1 MTDFLLALKS
11 LLVAFVILG
20 AVPLLVANYQFLLV
34 GLHFR
39 RLHYAKCR
47 PYFPRTA
54 ILIPAWNEAA
64 VIGTSID
71 RLMLLDY
78 PRERLRIYVVD
89 DASTDD
95 TPQVVLA
102 KMAEY
107 PGNVVHLRRE
117 KGGEG
122 KAATL
127 NHGLAEI
134 LADDWM
140 QAILIMDSDV
150 IYEPSSLRR
159 MTRHLADPGVGS
171 VTAYIKEGSRPGNYM
186 TRFIGYEYITAQAA
200 ARRSQ
205 EVLGVIA
212 CLAGGAQLHSRANIE
227 AIGGQVD
234 TTTLAEDTVTTFET
248 QKGGRRVIFE
258 PHATVWAEE
267 PGSIVALWKQRLR
280 WARGNVQVTRR
291 FKSVW
296 FRPQPNNRLGSVSFG
311 LLWFCLLLLPVF
323 MVLASASLVTL
334 FFIDYQL
341 AWTAFH
347 VLWLTNVITYIFITS
362 FTLAIDPGVGRH
374 TWKEALMFPGL
385 INVIILRRRR
395 AARPGELDRPRA
407 RRRRRCR
414 RHPGLGPRHRAVHLR
429 LALGLHGGGLP
440 RQGRRVAA
448 VRPRPRA
455 AVRVHRRLR
464 ALAVRDHH
472 GRLHQGTPAR
482 RGELGQD
489 REDGEDGGAHVSGPE
504 PAAGGPVTAEQA
516 RVFEDE
522 VRDAVRYERGLAVKC
537 LACILARRRHPGP
550 AGVLLRLS
558 RARPRCPS
566 CMNPRRGGHLG
577 AMSASTLDRQ
587 PSRSPHHGPGR
598 RSLTPLLA
606 VTAAALVF
614 TILLVLVRLQ
624 WRPLESVDHGAAARI
639 NGLIAGHPRPGLG
652 GEGGHLAGQRRRA
665 VDDHRG
671 LGGLPGLPAPLA
683 AGRVPPGHRRG
694 RAGHGPDPQGPGRPA
709 APGGGPPDRARRRE
723 QLPQRPLAR
732 VDRLLR
738 RGLPGLPARPS
749 VAAGGPCSPR

>member
-1 MTDFLLALKS
+1 MTDFLLAIKS

-47 PYFPRTA
+47 AYFPRTA

-102 KMAEY
+102 RVAKY
-107 PGNVVHLRRE
+107 PGNVVHLRRD

-127 NHGLAEI
+127 NHGLAQI

-159 MTRHLADPGVGS
+159 MTRHLADPEVGS

-212 CLAGGAQLHSRANIE
+212 CLAGGAQLHARANIE

-248 QKGGRRVIFE
+248 QKGGRKVIFE

-296 FRPQPNNRLGSVSFG
+296 FRPQPNNRLGSISFG

-347 VLWLTNVITYIFITS
+347 FLWLTNVITYIFITS

-385 INVIILRRRR
+385 DQRHHPARRHP
-395 AARPGELDRPRA
+395 ARPGGLDRPRA
-407 RRRRRCR
+407 GHRGRRRG
-414 RHPGLGPRHRAVHLR
+414 HLQLGPGHRAVHLC

-448 VRPRPRA
+448 VRPHPGP
-455 AVRVHRRLR
+455 AVRVRRRLR
-464 ALAVRDHH
+464 ALAVRHH
-472 GRLHQGTPAR
+472 HRRLHQGIPAR
-482 RGELGQD
+482 RGDLGQD
-489 REDGEDGGAHVSGPE
+489 REDREDGGADMSGPE
-504 PAAGGPVTAEQA
+504 PAAGGPVTAEQVG
-516 RVFEDE
+516 VFEDE
-522 VRDAVRYERGLAVKC
+522 VRDAVRYERGLAIKC
-537 LACILARRRHPGP
+537 VACILLVAV
-550 AGVLLRLS
+550 VLALRVYFF
-558 RARPRCPS
+558 
-566 CMNPRRGGHLG
+566 G
-577 AMSASTLDRQ
+577 
-587 PSRSPHHGPGR
+587 
-598 RSLTPLLA
+598 
-606 VTAAALVF
+606 
-614 TILLVLVRLQ
+614 
-624 WRPLESVDHGAAARI
+624 
-639 NGLIAGHPRPGLG
+639 
-652 GEGGHLAGQRRRA
+652 
-665 VDDHRG
+665 
-671 LGGLPGLPAPLA
+671 
-683 AGRVPPGHRRG
+683 
-694 RAGHGPDPQGPGRPA
+694 
-709 APGGGPPDRARRRE
+709 
-723 QLPQRPLAR
+723 
-732 VDRLLR
+732 
-738 RGLPGLPARPS
+738 
-749 VAAGGPCSPR
+749 

>member
-1 MTDFLLALKS
+1 MTDLSLAFKS

-47 PYFPRTA
+47 PCFPRTA

-78 PRERLRIYVVD
+78 PRDRLRIYVVD

-102 KMAEY
+102 KVAKY
-107 PGNVVHLRRE
+107 PGNVVHLRRDS
-117 KGGEG
+117 GGEG

-150 IYEPSSLRR
+150 IYDPSSLRR

-227 AIGGQVD
+227 AIGGRVD

-296 FRPQPNNRLGSVSFG
+296 FRPQPNNRLGSISFG
-311 LLWFCLLLLPVF
+311 LLWFCLLLLPVL
-323 MVLASASLVTL
+323 MVLASGSLVIL

-341 AWTAFH
+341 AWAAFH
-347 VLWLTNVITYIFITS
+347 VLWLTNVITYLFITS
-362 FTLAIDPGVGRH
+362 FTLAIDTQRRPAHLEGSPPVPRPDQRDHPG
-374 TWKEALMFPGL
+374 
-385 INVIILRRRR
+385 RRR

-414 RHPGLGPRHRAVHLR
+414 RHPGLGPRHRAVHLC
-429 LALGLHGGGLP
+429 LALGLHGRRLP
-440 RQGRRVAA
+440 RQAGRVPQ
-448 VRPRPRA
+448 VRPLPRA
-455 AVRVHRRLR
+455 AVRLHRRLR
-464 ALAVRDHH
+464 ALALRDHH
-472 GRLHQGTPAR
+472 GRLPQGTPAR
-482 RGELGQD
+482 RGDLGQD
-489 REDGEDGGAHVSGPE
+489 REDGEDGGAHVSGPQ
-504 PAAGGPVTAEQA
+504 PAAAGRVTAQQA
-516 RVFEDE
+516 QVFEDE
-522 VRDAVRYERGLAVKC
+522 VRDAIRYERGLAIKC
-537 LACILARRRHPGP
+537 VACILLVAVII
-550 AGVLLRLS
+550 ALRVYFF
-558 RARPRCPS
+558 
-566 CMNPRRGGHLG
+566 G
-577 AMSASTLDRQ
+577 
-587 PSRSPHHGPGR
+587 
-598 RSLTPLLA
+598 
-606 VTAAALVF
+606 
-614 TILLVLVRLQ
+614 
-624 WRPLESVDHGAAARI
+624 
-639 NGLIAGHPRPGLG
+639 
-652 GEGGHLAGQRRRA
+652 
-665 VDDHRG
+665 
-671 LGGLPGLPAPLA
+671 
-683 AGRVPPGHRRG
+683 
-694 RAGHGPDPQGPGRPA
+694 
-709 APGGGPPDRARRRE
+709 
-723 QLPQRPLAR
+723 
-732 VDRLLR
+732 
-738 RGLPGLPARPS
+738 
-749 VAAGGPCSPR
+749 